1 MASIRQQ
8 ETKSGKRFFLISV
21 SRGYGRTP
29 YTMRWYW
36 PDGWSKRSAER
47 EAAKQ
52 AAEFE
57 RACAAGEVLNRA
69 EAKEKAAQEAA
80 ERARLKSVKEYGN
93 NVFMAGKSVTFSENA
108 RASYQMFLDRHVY
121 PALGD
126 TLLTDVTPA
135 MLTALLTDFQR
146 AGYSHAS
153 TIKLY
158 NICNGLFQS
167 AFLDGSIEMNPLLR
181 VRRPAPRKDEP
192 KKEET
197 DKALTVEQLRHVL
210 ACVEQEPLK
219 WRAFIH
225 VAADTG
231 LRRGECCGLQWSD
244 IDFKAGTL
252 TVRRNLQYT
261 AAKGIYEA
269 SPKSGKIRVV
279 DIGPD
284 VLALLRQLQQ
294 EQAASCISKWVFTQD
309 GSPEPMFPQS
319 PTKYF
324 RTFGK
329 KYGIEDFHPHKLRH
343 SFASIAITSGAD
355 IASVS
360 QKLGHADKSTT
371 LRMYTH
377 ADAESMKRASD
388 IFRDALKAEQG

>member
-1 MASIRQQ
+1 MASIKQQ

-29 YTMRWYW
+29 YTKRWYW

-80 ERARLKSVKEYGN
+80 ERAKLKTVKEYGN
-93 NVFMAGKSVTFSENA
+93 NVFMAKKSIKFSENA
-108 RASYQMFLDRHVY
+108 RSSYQMFLDRHIY
-121 PALGD
+121 PVIGD
-126 TLLTDVTPA
+126 SLLTDVTSA
-135 MLTALLTDFQR
+135 QISALLLNFQK

-153 TIKLY
+153 AVKLF
-158 NICNGLFQS
+158 NILSALFQS
-167 AFLDGSIEMNPLLR
+167 AFMDESIKISPMLR
-181 VRRPAPRKDEP
+181 VERPAPNKDEVM
-192 KKEET
+192 KEES
-197 DKALTVEQLRHVL
+197 DKSLTVKELNYVFS
-210 ACVEQEPLK
+210 CVDGEPLK
-219 WRAFIH
+219 WRAFIRL
-225 VAADTG
+225 AADTG
-231 LRRGECCGLQWSD
+231 LRRGELCGLQWRD
-244 IDFKAGTL
+244 FDFKAGTL
-252 TVRRNLQYT
+252 TVRRNLQYST
-261 AAKGIYEA
+261 AKGVYA
-269 SPKSGKIRVV
+269 ATPKSGKTRVV

-284 VLALLRQLQQ
+284 VLALLRQLRD
-294 EQAASCISKWVFTQD
+294 EQASSCISKWVFTQD

-377 ADAESMKRASD
+377 ADQESMKRASD

>member
-1 MASIRQQ
+1 MASIKQQ

-52 AAEFE
+52 AAQFE
-57 RACAAGEVLNRA
+57 RDCAEGKVLNRA

-80 ERARLKSVKEYGN
+80 ERAKLKSVKEYGN

-121 PALGD
+121 PTLGD
-126 TLLTDVTPA
+126 TLLTDVTPS

-158 NICNGLFQS
+158 NICNGLFQA

-181 VRRPAPRKDEP
+181 VRRPAPCKDEVV
-192 KKEET
+192 KKES
-197 DKALTVEQLRHVL
+197 DKALTVKELKYVL

-219 WRAFIH
+219 WRVFIH

-231 LRRGECCGLQWSD
+231 LRRGELCGLQWSD
-244 IDFKAGTL
+244 IDFKAKTL

-261 AAKGIYEA
+261 VQRGVFEAA
-269 SPKSGKIRVV
+269 PKSGKIRTV
-279 DIGPD
+279 DVGPD
-284 VLALLRQLQQ
+284 VLALLWQLRD
-294 EQAASCISKWVFTQD
+294 EQAASCISKWCFTQD

-377 ADAESMKRASD
+377 ADQESMKRASD